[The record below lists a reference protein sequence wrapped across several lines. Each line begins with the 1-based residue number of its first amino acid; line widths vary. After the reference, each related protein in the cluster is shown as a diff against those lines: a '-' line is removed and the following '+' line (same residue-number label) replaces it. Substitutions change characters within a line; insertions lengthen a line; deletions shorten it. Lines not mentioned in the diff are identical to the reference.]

1 MDSLGANS
9 SAESGLR
16 TGPVIHERRRLHRQP
31 AHTPAYAML
40 TSPSDGVAVEFN
52 EILDATEEGICVS
65 SSAGFDAQESF
76 NLCLDLPETQS
87 QIQTPARV
95 VWSSNG
101 RTGIHF
107 GEIPPPSLHELREW
121 LHLNGIVAAADHK
134 AVQFQ
139 ASLSARP
146 ALESPSQVAEE
157 PESPGTPDFSSLL
170 VALEAVRRETLA
182 LAPDLEASLQLVA
195 ERART
200 FTRSTG
206 AAIALYQG
214 STDEMICFASAGEA
228 PGVGSAL
235 QVGSG
240 FSGQCVRTGKL
251 LRCDDSELNLFVDR
265 DSCRALGIRSM
276 IAIPVGPSNSV
287 QGLLEV
293 FSPQPLSFTSCDDA
307 VLTRL
312 ADIAFAAV
320 QRRGQPPAPV
330 TPEVDK
336 EVDAEE
342 TLKSV
347 MNELSSSHA
356 RRLTLI
362 VTAVVIAMIG
372 LLLLIPRF
380 RSQQSPAAPPPEP
393 VSPAAAISVPSQA
406 QANDL
411 DSLRRLAEAGDA
423 AAQFA
428 VGAHYATGDGV
439 TQDYS
444 EAVRWFT
451 RAAQQGH
458 VVAQGT
464 LGAYYWNAL
473 GVRQDLNQAYF
484 WSILAQ
490 AGGDQASK
498 YRASILASRL
508 TRGEVIAA
516 QQQAND
522 WLKQHQKPALT
533 H

>member
-1 MDSLGANS
+1 MDTLGANS
-9 SAESGLR
+9 SAGSGLR
-16 TGPVIHERRRLHRQP
+16 PDPMVRERRRLPRQP

-40 TSPSDGVAVEFN
+40 TLPSDGVAVEFN
-52 EILDATEEGICVS
+52 EILDATEDGICISS
-65 SSAGFDAQESF
+65 SSAFDSQK
-76 NLCLDLPETQS
+76 NLDLCLDLPETQT
-87 QIQTPARV
+87 QVRTPARV
-95 VWSSNG
+95 VWSDNG
-101 RTGIHF
+101 RTGIRF
-107 GEIPPPSLHELREW
+107 GDMPQPSLHELREW
-121 LHLNGIVAAADHK
+121 LHLNGIVAAADQEAAISLTSPRTEPHS
-134 AVQFQ
+134 
-139 ASLSARP
+139 ASRQVDEDLQ
-146 ALESPSQVAEE
+146 SPE
-157 PESPGTPDFSSLL
+157 TPDFSSLL
-170 VALEAVRRETLA
+170 VALEAVRREALA
-182 LAPDLEASLQLVA
+182 LAPNVDAALQLVA

-200 FTRSTG
+200 FTRASG

-214 STDEMICFASAGEA
+214 RTDEMICRASAGDA

-265 DSCRALGIRSM
+265 ESCRALGIRSM
-276 IAIPVGPSNSV
+276 IANPVGAKDSV

-293 FSPQPLSFTSCDDA
+293 FAPKPGWFTSCDDA
-307 VLTRL
+307 VLGRL
-312 ADIAFAAV
+312 ADIAFAAI
-320 QRRGQPPAPV
+320 QRGTKPAPALVPEPDNEVV
-330 TPEVDK
+330 T
-336 EVDAEE
+336 EE
-342 TLKSV
+342 KLKSV
-347 MNELSSSHA
+347 MEQLSSSHS
-356 RRLTLI
+356 RRLALI
-362 VTAVVIAMIG
+362 VIAAVIAFVG
-372 LLLLIPRF
+372 LLLFIPRF
-380 RSQQSPAAPPPEP
+380 RSQQTPAAPLPEQ
-393 VSPAAAISVPSQA
+393 VSPSASVSIANPV

-411 DSLRRLAEAGDA
+411 DSLRGLADAGDA

-451 RAAQQGH
+451 SAAERGH

-473 GVRQDLNQAYF
+473 GVHQDLNQAYF

-533 H
+533 R